1 MPMVGNILKITTP
14 KAWCIDHCDRGLIY
28 FINAGNIDS
37 FIHTKLNCLVSKWRN
52 FGLFIIILTLL
63 DAFRKPECVLRNL
76 GKHGATEMSPGRNA
90 VSFPD
95 CCTLLCFECVFMYWI
110 LFRPGSL
117 GRWGLIGRI
126 WVADMEDIRGYAR
139 LWVSL
144 VEIDE
149 RSEHAALGGIL
160 RCAHLTSIFF
170 TVNWHMWGPYW
181 CAHPSQPPKIQTRR
195 TPWFQASQGYIV
207 NPVSKLNP

>member
-1 MPMVGNILKITTP
+1 MVGNILKITTP

-76 GKHGATEMSPGRNA
+76 GKHGGIEMPPGRNA
-90 VSFPD
+90 VSFPFVAHSFA
-95 CCTLLCFECVFMYWI
+95 LSVFMRWI

-117 GRWGLIGRI
+117 GRWGLIGSI
-126 WVADMEDIRGYAR
+126 WVADMEDIRGYESH
-139 LWVSL
+139 LW
-144 VEIDE
+144 
-149 RSEHAALGGIL
+149 
-160 RCAHLTSIFF
+160 
-170 TVNWHMWGPYW
+170 
-181 CAHPSQPPKIQTRR
+181 K
-195 TPWFQASQGYIV
+195 
-207 NPVSKLNP
+207 

>member
-1 MPMVGNILKITTP
+1 MAKLWTLYYHPYSSRYFQKTRMSSKKSG
-14 KAWCIDHCDRGLIY
+14 KARGHWNVSWEKCC
-28 FINAGNIDS
+28 FIP
-37 FIHTKLNCLVSKWRN
+37 VY
-52 FGLFIIILTLL
+52 
-63 DAFRKPECVLRNL
+63 
-76 GKHGATEMSPGRNA
+76 
-90 VSFPD
+90 
-95 CCTLLCFECVFMYWI
+95 CTLLCFECVFMRWI

-126 WVADMEDIRGYAR
+126 WVTDMEDIRGYAR

-149 RSEHAALGGIL
+149 WSEHAALGGIL

-195 TPWFQASQGYIV
+195 TPWFQTSQGYIV